1 VTYEKSLPWWVNATV
16 IAGALLLG
24 AGGIIALVRPEMLV
38 SPHAEMNSAARVY
51 AGYLVSRNLALA
63 IMLFAAWVN
72 GARQALSGLMALAAL
87 VQFLDMGLDAAEG
100 RIALVPGV
108 IALGVV
114 FSLAAARICGRLFWK
129 ETLDPSIKRS
139 SSRGVN

>member
-1 VTYEKSLPWWVNATV
+1 MKKALPWWVNATV

-24 AGGIIALVRPEMLV
+24 AGGIIALVRPAMLV
-38 SPHAEMNSAARVY
+38 SPHAEINSAARVY

-63 IMLFAAWVN
+63 IMLLAAWVT

-100 RIALVPGV
+100 RRALVPGV
-108 IALGVV
+108 LALGVL
-114 FSLAAARICGRLFWK
+114 FSLAAARMCGRLFWK
-129 ETLDPSIKRS
+129 ETLGQSIERS

>member
-1 VTYEKSLPWWVNATV
+1 MTMKRVLPWWVNATV

-63 IMLFAAWVN
+63 IMLLAAWVT
-72 GARQALSGLMALAAL
+72 GARQALSGLTALAAL

-108 IALGVV
+108 IALGVL
-114 FSLAAARICGRLFWK
+114 FFLAAARMCGRLFWK
-129 ETLDPSIKRS
+129 GTLDPSIE
-139 SSRGVN
+139 

>member
-1 VTYEKSLPWWVNATV
+1 MKKALPWWVNATV

-24 AGGIIALVRPEMLV
+24 AGGIIAFVRPEMLV
-38 SPHAEMNSAARVY
+38 SPNVEMNSAARVY

-63 IMLFAAWVN
+63 IMLLAVWVT
-72 GARQALSGLMALAAL
+72 GARQALTGLMALAAL
-87 VQFLDMGLDAAEG
+87 VQFLDAALDAAEG

-108 IALGVV
+108 ITLGII
-114 FSLAAARICGRLFWK
+114 FSLAAARICGWLFWK
-129 ETLDPSIKRS
+129 GTPDPSIDRS